1 MRLDNERESSNVE
14 DRRGKKGAFGAGMR
28 GVSIGRLLMLW
39 PVIKPLL
46 RTKVGMAI
54 VAIGFI
60 AYISGFNP
68 LALISGGSSSS
79 STVNNPKEEKEAV
92 FIKKV
97 LASTEDVWHRILP
110 MYGHKYKDPVLVL
123 YRGSTVSG
131 CGYANAQM
139 GPFYCPNDQKIYLD
153 LGFYDELANKHKAG
167 GDFAQAYVLAHEVG
181 HHVQNILGIL
191 PQVQKLQERALRRGN
206 KVQANHLQ
214 VPVEL
219 QADCYAGVWA
229 HYARKYLEKGDIE
242 EALNAASR
250 IGDDTLQKEAQG
262 YVVPDSFTHGTSKQR
277 MTWFM
282 VGFKSGDLRA
292 CNPFK

>member
-1 MRLDNERESSNVE
+1 MRLDDERESSNVE
-14 DRRGKKGAFGAGMR
+14 DRRNQKGVFGGSLR

-39 PVIKPLL
+39 PIIRPLL
-46 RTKVGMAI
+46 RTKIGWAI
-54 VAIGFI
+54 LAIGFFF
-60 AYISGFNP
+60 YISGFNP
-68 LALISGGSSSS
+68 LSFGGSSHTSYDS
-79 STVNNPKEEKEAV
+79 KKEEREAV

-97 LASTEDVWHRILP
+97 LASTEDVWNKILP
-110 MYGHKYKDPVLVL
+110 LYGYKYKEPVLVL

-139 GPFYCPNDQKIYLD
+139 GPFYCPNDRKIYLD
-153 LGFYDELANKHKAG
+153 LGFFEELSKVHKAG

-191 PQVQKLQERALRRGN
+191 PQVQKLQEKAMRFG
-206 KVQANHLQ
+206 KKTEANHLQ
-214 VPVEL
+214 IPVEL

-229 HYARKYLEKGDIE
+229 YYARKYLEKGDIE

-262 YVVPDSFTHGTSKQR
+262 YVIPDSFTHGTSKER
-277 MTWFM
+277 MRWFYT
-282 VGFKSGDLRA
+282 GFKSGDLRA
-292 CNPFK
+292 CNTFKR